1 MKEVI
6 SMNKIKILLI
16 IVLFSCVFTATY
28 CAFSVT
34 LEKSGTIQTTELSA
48 KFLDDN
54 DFLTKIQELDSTIT
68 TIDKENDLTR
78 SNTIANEYLTEDNI
92 FSTSDSNVPIYL
104 WIDNGVIYYYT
115 VAIIVD
121 FNTNNT

>member
-16 IVLFSCVFTATY
+16 IVLFSCAFTATY

-68 TIDKENDLTR
+68 NIDKENDLNR
-78 SNTIANEYLTEDNI
+78 ANTIANEYLTDDNI

-104 WIDNGVIYYYT
+104 WIDNGTINYYT
-115 VAIIVD
+115 IAVTVD
-121 FNTNNT
+121 FNKNNT

>member
-1 MKEVI
+1 
-6 SMNKIKILLI
+6 MNKIKILLI
-16 IVLFSCVFTATY
+16 IVLFSCFFTATY

-68 TIDKENDLTR
+68 NIDKENDLNR
-78 SNTIANEYLTEDNI
+78 ANTIANEYLTDDNI

-104 WIDNGVIYYYT
+104 WIDNGTINYYT
-115 VAIIVD
+115 IAVTVD
-121 FNTNNT
+121 FNKNNA

>member
-68 TIDKENDLTR
+68 NIDKENDLNR
-78 SNTIANEYLTEDNI
+78 ANTIANEYLTDDNI

-104 WIDNGVIYYYT
+104 WIDNGTINYYT
-115 VAIIVD
+115 IAVTVD
-121 FNTNNT
+121 FNKNNT

>member
-78 SNTIANEYLTEDNI
+78 SNTITNEYLTEDNI